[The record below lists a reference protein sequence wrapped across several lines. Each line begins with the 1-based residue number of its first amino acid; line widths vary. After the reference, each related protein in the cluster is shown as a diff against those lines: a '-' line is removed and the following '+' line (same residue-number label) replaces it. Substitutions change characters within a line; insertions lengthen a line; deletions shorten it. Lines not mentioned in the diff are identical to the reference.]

1 VRYKTDRPHTEKT
14 PDRASNASKKNSLPW
29 GANAHNARPVTVAP
43 KERLD
48 FSSSSFL
55 LPTPEVAERIRQQP
69 ECRLLWAILQDAIE
83 TYVKYTNG
91 STRRAK
97 RLFVEAEAWM
107 MQDDV
112 TWLCSFVN
120 ICHILAID
128 PDYIRM
134 GLKRWRLRV
143 QPLDSQVAA

>member
-1 VRYKTDRPHTEKT
+1 MRYKIDRTKIEKT
-14 PDRASNASKKNSLPW
+14 SDRVANASNKNSLPW
-29 GANAHNARPVTVAP
+29 GGDTRNARLVTVAP

-48 FSSSSFL
+48 SFSSSVF
-55 LPTPEVAERIRQQP
+55 LPTPEIAERIRQQP

-83 TYVKYTNG
+83 TYVKYSNG
-91 STRRAK
+91 VTRRAK
-97 RLFVEAEAWM
+97 RLFVEAEAWI

-143 QPLDSQVAA
+143 QPTDARAAA